1 MKLSIL
7 DQSLISYNQTAHEA
21 LQESMNLAKMGEE
34 LGYIRYWIAEHHAIP
49 GLACPAPEIMLSY
62 IGAQTKT
69 IRIGSGAV
77 LLPHYRPYKVA
88 EVFNMLATLFPG
100 RIDMGIGRAP
110 GGSAEATN
118 ALSENFL
125 QQVRKMPE
133 LVEEL
138 LHFVGNG
145 FPADHEYAKLSAY
158 PIPPIA
164 PLPWLL
170 GTSKK
175 SALLAA
181 EKGVPYAYGQF
192 MSGNGGEEIIQQYR
206 DHFQS
211 RKHEQKP
218 HVLLTVSTICAETNK
233 KAQEI
238 ALSSLIWS
246 LKKTNGVGDRVVPSI
261 EEVMKYPLNEKEQK
275 MIENMKQKIIIGDP
289 NEVKAQLIE
298 IQRQY
303 KVDEMMLLTNTYTPK
318 DRKDSYQLIADVF
331 DLANRNDD
339 TTTESFPID

>member
-7 DQSLISYNQTAHEA
+7 DQSPISYSQTAHEA

-49 GLACPAPEIMLSY
+49 EMACPAPEIMLSY
-62 IGAQTKT
+62 IGAHTKT

-77 LLPHYRPYKVA
+77 LLPHYKPYKVA
-88 EVFNMLATLFPG
+88 EVFNVLATLFPG

-125 QQVRKMPE
+125 QQVRKMPD

-138 LHFVGNG
+138 LRFVEND
-145 FPADHEYAKLSAY
+145 FPDNHEYEKLSAY
-158 PIPPIA
+158 PLPPIA
-164 PLPWLL
+164 PVPWLL

-181 EKGVPYAYGQF
+181 EKGVSYAFGQF
-192 MSGNGGEEIIQQYR
+192 MSGNDGEEIIQQYL
-206 DHFQS
+206 DHFQA
-211 RKHEQKP
+211 RKQQQKP
-218 HVLLTVSTICAETNK
+218 HVLLTVSTICADTNK
-233 KAQEI
+233 KANEI

-246 LKKTNGVGDRVVPSI
+246 LKKANGIGAKVVPSI

-275 MIENMKQKIIIGDP
+275 MIERMKQKIIIGDP
-289 NEVKAQLIE
+289 NEVKSKLIE
-298 IQRQY
+298 IQRKY
-303 KVDEMMLLTNTYTPK
+303 KVDEMMLLTNTYSPK
-318 DRKDSYQLIADVF
+318 DRTNSYQLVADVF
-331 DLANRNDD
+331 DLHSGNDV
-339 TTTESFPID
+339 TQSEYFPID